1 MVDRVCVKN
10 ADTTKFRL
18 IVYRRRQTMS
28 YPVIHKKN
36 IGGKAHLGFVLYR
49 NGK

>member
-28 YPVIHKKN
+28 YPVIHKKKTF
-36 IGGKAHLGFVLYR
+36 GKKR
-49 NGK
+49 I